1 MTTNIFKLEKKLNL
15 IIKNKD
21 LFIKAL
27 THKSSSLLINNEK
40 LEFLGDRVIGLL
52 LSKKL
57 FDLYPNE
64 NEGILDKRL
73 AKLVNKNTCAKVFQT
88 IGINDLIIL
97 GSSYRKLKKN
107 IDKKILSDTCEAIV
121 GAIFLEYG
129 YQYVEKYVL
138 KLWKKEIHK
147 SNITIIDPKTRL
159 QEHSLKLY
167 KTLPFYRDESLRGPK
182 HSPIFK
188 VSVKIKTSRKFTG
201 EGNSK
206 KAAQQNAAQKLL
218 MSVGIK

>member
-1 MTTNIFKLEKKLNL
+1 MTINILKLEKKLNL

-97 GSSYRKLKKN
+97 GSSYTKLKK
-107 IDKKILSDTCEAIV
+107 
-121 GAIFLEYG
+121 
-129 YQYVEKYVL
+129 KY
-138 KLWKKEIHK
+138 
-147 SNITIIDPKTRL
+147 
-159 QEHSLKLY
+159 
-167 KTLPFYRDESLRGPK
+167 
-182 HSPIFK
+182 
-188 VSVKIKTSRKFTG
+188 
-201 EGNSK
+201 
-206 KAAQQNAAQKLL
+206 
-218 MSVGIK
+218 